1 MKVPLQCQHLF
12 EHAMYGSGL
21 KHKKKIGAHGT
32 SLYCDIKLIF
42 WMPQE
47 ISDNVC
53 RWDWKVEAY
62 VVRAAYNTPTCR
74 VMSSDQKYIYYFLH
88 GAFHCGFASIVVLLW
103 LLSHR
108 PEWGLFS
115 VF

>member
-1 MKVPLQCQHLF
+1 
-12 EHAMYGSGL
+12 
-21 KHKKKIGAHGT
+21 
-32 SLYCDIKLIF
+32 
-42 WMPQE
+42 MPQE